1 MYTFSKLCY
10 TERSRAEYHLPQK
23 KGSVYMIRYII
34 VITFIALFLVLS
46 LPLMLVEWIIGK
58 FNPSLKDRSSLAIV
72 LWAFRSALR
81 LAGTKVIVKGEE
93 NVPKDTAVLYV
104 GNHRSLFDIPVT
116 YVRVPRPTGYI
127 AKLELKKVPLL
138 NIWMNNLHCLF
149 LDRKNIKEGL
159 KTILTGIEKA
169 KSGVSICIFPEGTR
183 NRGDANVLPFHEGSF
198 KIAEKSGVPIVPMTL
213 VNTEEIFEKHFPKV
227 KPTTVIVEYGK
238 PIYLNELD
246 KEQKKFIGAYVH
258 DLIEATYLENLKLLP

>member
-1 MYTFSKLCY
+1 
-10 TERSRAEYHLPQK
+10 
-23 KGSVYMIRYII
+23 MIRYVII
-34 VITFIALFLVLS
+34 ILFVALFLVCS
-46 LPLMLVEWIIGK
+46 IPLMIVEWIIGK
-58 FNPSLKDRSSLAIV
+58 FNQDLKSRSSLTIV
-72 LWAFRSALR
+72 LWAFQTILW

-104 GNHRSLFDIPVT
+104 GNHRSLFDIPIT

-138 NIWMNNLHCLF
+138 HFWMNNMHCLF

-169 KSGVSICIFPEGTR
+169 KSGISICIFPEGTR
-183 NRGDANVLPFHEGSF
+183 NKQGEGVLPFHEGSF

-213 VNTEEIFEKHFPKV
+213 VNTEAIFENHFPKV
-227 KPTTVIVEYGK
+227 KPATVILEYGE
-238 PIYLNELD
+238 PIYLNNLE
-246 KEQKKFIGAYVH
+246 KEQKKFIGAHVH
-258 DLIEATYLENLKLLP
+258 DLIQERYEENLKQLG